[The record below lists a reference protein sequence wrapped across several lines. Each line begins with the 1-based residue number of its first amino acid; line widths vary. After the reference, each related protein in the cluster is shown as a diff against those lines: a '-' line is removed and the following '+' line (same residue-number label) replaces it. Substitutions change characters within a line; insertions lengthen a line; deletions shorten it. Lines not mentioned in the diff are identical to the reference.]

1 MMKRQDFPQGA
12 ATCSGIF
19 SSHKTT
25 GKILFILAISL
36 FSAQA
41 GMAATVNIDLSSTNQ
56 TIRGFGGMNFPRWG
70 HGLQNDAQVDTAFGN
85 GSGQI
90 GFTIMRIDVPPDS
103 GDWSSALDAAQRAIN
118 NHGAIVFASPWSP
131 PASMK
136 TNGSTIHGS
145 LRTDA
150 YDDFADYL
158 TDFADYMASNDAP
171 LYAIS
176 VQNEADFLPESQYES
191 CLWTPTE
198 MRTFLDNNASVIPTK
213 VMAAETVHY
222 KSDWYNALSS
232 APELDIYAD
241 HLYGGTATS
250 VSKEH
255 WMTEYLVLDTNYP
268 AVLETGMDIHD
279 CMASNYS
286 AFIWW
291 YIRRYYGPMDE
302 DGSVTKRG
310 YVMSQYAKFVRPGY
324 IRVDATENPSSG
336 VYVTAYK
343 DGSTLVIVAINQ
355 NSSSSSV
362 MFSLSGGTVDSYA
375 KYETTS
381 SNNVSNM
388 GFVGSTDTLAA
399 NSINTYVGTI
409 GSSDITPP
417 TPDPMEWATGGE
429 PAAAGPTSITMTAE
443 TATDDSLPVQYYFEC
458 TNYGDAN
465 STWQTSTTYVA
476 QGLNPD
482 TEYTFKVKARDGSVN
497 QNETG
502 FSGTASAITDP
513 PDTTPPEPNIM
524 TWASPPAAT
533 GSSTITM
540 TATTASDISTPVT
553 YLFECTNYSD
563 ANSEWQQETIYV
575 AQDLSPNTQY
585 TFRVKAR
592 DNSSNH
598 NETGWSEPNWATTE
612 PPSTDVEIIGDWET
626 GLSHAREDGTSRA
639 LIFVAH
645 VEDNDGVLSPASVTY
660 GGQSMT
666 KVIDDQIESGGENWR
681 AYVVAYILNEAGI
694 ALADNNDFVVDWGS
708 NPPDFGA
715 YASVFLQNVD
725 QTDLTGDSDSNVT
738 SSSNNLTTNAL
749 TTDDGDMVIDA
760 ATCGNTGSY
769 TVNNSFDEG
778 NDQQFGSTA
787 TGVTGYKSAIGVNE
801 TPSVTH
807 NNANR
812 QVLIGFVVQAA
823 PAGDLPPAAPTGL
836 VATAGNETVS
846 LDWNDNTEPDLAGYN
861 VYRST
866 TSSGNPVPYG
876 KLNGPLVTI
885 SEYTDDTVTNG
896 IPYFYVVTA
905 VDTNDLE
912 STSYSNEDSAT
923 PDYQTCADV
932 LAGGDG
938 LLSDLDGDCYV
949 DYVDLEK
956 IVYYWLEA
964 DCSTMGDCE
973 GADFEP
979 DDDVDF
985 IDFSTFG
992 LQWMYCNNPEDASC
1006 TKNW

>member
-1 MMKRQDFPQGA
+1 MMMINDKKTCCSIGGA
-12 ATCSGIF
+12 A
-19 SSHKTT
+19 
-25 GKILFILAISL
+25 ILTLCLILTPPL
-36 FSAQA
+36 
-41 GMAATVNIDLSSTNQ
+41 MAATVNIDLNSTNQ

-103 GDWSSALDAAQRAIN
+103 GDWSGAVAAAQRAIN
-118 NHGAIVFASPWSP
+118 NHGAIVLASPWSP

-136 TNGSTIHGS
+136 TNGSLIQGE

-158 TDFADYMASNDAP
+158 TDFANYMSSNEAP

-176 VQNEADFLPESQYES
+176 IQNEPDWLPDYES
-191 CLWTPTE
+191 CGYSPTQ
-198 MRTFLDNNASVIPTK
+198 MRTFLDNNASVIPVK
-213 VMAAETVHY
+213 VLASETVHY
-222 KSDWYNALSS
+222 KSDYYNALSTAS
-232 APELDIYAD
+232 ELDIYGD

-279 CMASNYS
+279 CMANNYS

-310 YVMSQYAKFVRPGY
+310 YVMSHFAKFVRPGY
-324 IRVDATENPSSG
+324 IRVDATENPSSD
-336 VYVTAYK
+336 VYVTSYK

-355 NSSSSSV
+355 DSSSSSV
-362 MFSLSGGTVDSYA
+362 TFSLSGGSVDSYT

-388 GFVGSTDTLAA
+388 GSVGSTDTLAA

-409 GSSDITPP
+409 GSSDTTPP
-417 TPDPMEWATGGE
+417 TPDPMEWATSGE
-429 PAAAGPTSITMTAE
+429 PAATGPTSITMTAE

-458 TNYGDAN
+458 TTDSDAN

-497 QNETG
+497 QNETDW
-502 FSGTASAITDP
+502 SEPAWATTEP
-513 PDTTPPEPNIM
+513 PDVTPPDPDPME
-524 TWASPPAAT
+524 WASPPTAT

-540 TATTASDISTPVT
+540 TAVTASDVSTPVS
-553 YLFECTNYSD
+553 YFFECTNYSD
-563 ANSEWQQETIYV
+563 ANSGWQQETTYI
-575 AQDLSPNTQY
+575 AQGLSPNTQY
-585 TFRVKAR
+585 TFKVKAR

-612 PPSTDVEIIGDWET
+612 PPSTDVEILGDWGT
-626 GLSHAREDGTSRA
+626 GLSHTKESGTNRA

-645 VEDNDGVLSPASVTY
+645 VEDDDGVLNPTDVTY

-666 KVIDDQIESGGENWR
+666 KVIDDQIESGENWR

-694 ALADNNDFVVDWGS
+694 ALADNNDFIVDWGS
-708 NPPDFGA
+708 NPPDYGA
-715 YASVFLQNVD
+715 YASVFLKNVD

-738 SSSNNLTTNAL
+738 SSSDDLTTDAL

-760 ATCGNTGSY
+760 ATCGNAGSSY
-769 TVNNSFDEG
+769 ILHSGFMEG
-778 NDQQFGSTA
+778 EQQAFGSTA
-787 TGVTGYKSAIGVNE
+787 TGVTGYKSATGVNE
-801 TPSVTH
+801 TPSVTY
-807 NNANR
+807 NGANR
-812 QVLIGFVVQAA
+812 QVILGFVVQNA
-823 PAGDLPPAAPTGL
+823 PAGDIPPAAPTGL
-836 VATAGNETVS
+836 VASEGNETVG
-846 LDWNDNTEPDLAGYN
+846 LDWNDNSEPDLAGYN

-866 TSSGNPVPYG
+866 TSGGGPGGYD
-876 KLNGPLVTI
+876 KLNGPLVTL

-912 STSYSNEDSAT
+912 SSYSNEDSAT
-923 PDYQTCADV
+923 PDYQSCADV
-932 LAGGDG
+932 LAGGYG

-949 DYVDLEK
+949 NYVDLE
-956 IVYYWLEA
+956 IITYYWL
-964 DCSTMGDCE
+964 DTNCSASGDCE

-979 DDDVDF
+979 DGDVDLA
-985 IDFSTFG
+985 DFSTFG
-992 LQWMYCNNPEDASC
+992 LEWMLCNNPQDESC
-1006 TKNW
+1006 TPNW